1 MLSDR
6 ARTAL
11 GEILRNIDLA
21 EQFTRDIPVE
31 QFVTDDLR
39 LYATIRVL
47 EIVSEASRRV
57 PEEIK
62 ARHPEVPWRQI
73 AAAGNIYRHGYDV
86 VVPEVIWETAQTG
99 FTALRSAVEAE
110 LAGSG

>member
-31 QFVTDDLR
+31 QFVTDNLR

-62 ARHPEVPWRQI
+62 AMHPEVPWRQI
-73 AAAGNIYRHGYDV
+73 AAA
-86 VVPEVIWETAQTG
+86 
-99 FTALRSAVEAE
+99 
-110 LAGSG
+110 

>member
-6 ARTAL
+6 AKTAL
-11 GEILRNIDLA
+11 GDILRNINLA

-31 QFVTDDLR
+31 QFITDNLR

-62 ARHPEVPWRQI
+62 ARHPGVPWRQI
-73 AAAGNIYRHGYDV
+73 AAAGNVYRHGYDV

-110 LAGSG
+110 LGRSG

>member
-99 FTALRSAVEAE
+99 FMALRSAVESE
-110 LAGSG
+110 LASSG

>member
-11 GEILRNIDLA
+11 GDILRNINLA

-31 QFVTDDLR
+31 QFITDNLR

-62 ARHPEVPWRQI
+62 ARHQTCRGGKSRRQEMSI
-73 AAAGNIYRHGYDV
+73 DTV
-86 VVPEVIWETAQTG
+86 TT
-99 FTALRSAVEAE
+99 S
-110 LAGSG
+110 